1 MLFRISENLI
11 HRLFVCIAGVA
22 DQLQTNFASDLR
34 QILRSVFLMNISPP
48 TTDDIEITPTVQ
60 PKDADG
66 VNDLFEFRASEQD
79 VIIHS
84 DQREGSN
91 QSIYSAAEEANAED
105 TDSVFGSGLNESVSN
120 RRQER
125 SASFESANQNTP
137 RLSAGCVGPRT
148 RSLGEESTD
157 SDEGMYL
164 PPDNMQ
170 RSTSSRQRT
179 PTISVPIRRSSGS
192 AGSSPAGSHGSGSSS
207 PTQPSTSPDS
217 TNVAAFRRRNCE
229 RTASVQPPRW
239 IPDEEAPRCMSCVQ
253 GFTTFRRRHHCR
265 NCGGVFCGVCSSA
278 SAPLPKYG
286 LIKAVRVCKDCFIS
300 EVGA

>member
-1 MLFRISENLI
+1 
-11 HRLFVCIAGVA
+11 
-22 DQLQTNFASDLR
+22 
-34 QILRSVFLMNISPP
+34 MNISPP
-48 TTDDIEITPTVQ
+48 TADEIEIPSVQ

-79 VIIHS
+79 VVIHRAE
-84 DQREGSN
+84 REGSN

-105 TDSVFGSGLNESVSN
+105 TDSVFGVGIDDSVSSN

-125 SASFESANQNTP
+125 SASFEAAASQNASRATVDCAAQ
-137 RLSAGCVGPRT
+137 RS

-157 SDEGMYL
+157 SEEGIYAAENVL
-164 PPDNMQ
+164 
-170 RSTSSRQRT
+170 RKTTGRQRT
-179 PTISVPIRRSSGS
+179 PTISVPIRHSSGS
-192 AGSSPAGSHGSGSSS
+192 AGSSPNGSHGSGSSS
-207 PTQPSTSPDS
+207 PTTQPSTSPPDS
-217 TNVAAFRRRNCE
+217 GTLAAFRRRNCD

-239 IPDEEAPRCMSCVQ
+239 IPDEEAPRCMSCAQ

-286 LIKAVRVCKDCFIS
+286 LIKAVRVCKECFLS